1 MFLYNM
7 YTVSPLFAEL
17 PYPLRDWEDDLD
29 STGGLPEGLSDFF
42 SNLLVLQGIFQA
54 FLSF

>member
-17 PYPLRDWEDDLD
+17 PYPLRDWEDDLN
-29 STGGLPEGLSDFF
+29 STGGLSEGLSDFF
-42 SNLLVLQGIFQA
+42 SNLHVLQGIFQA